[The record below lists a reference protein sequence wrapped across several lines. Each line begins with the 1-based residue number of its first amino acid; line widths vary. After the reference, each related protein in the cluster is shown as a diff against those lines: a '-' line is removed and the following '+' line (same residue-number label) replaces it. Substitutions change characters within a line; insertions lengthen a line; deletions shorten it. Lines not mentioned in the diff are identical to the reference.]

1 MASSAR
7 SATLHVAAFAAL
19 LLLCAA
25 ASAQQAP
32 IPGAGELPG
41 RPFSIRNKWIIG
53 GAGDWGYLTLD
64 TAARQLFIA
73 HGPQVQVVDL
83 ETGTVAGTVEGFRDA
98 NQIVLDK
105 SGGFGYVS
113 DASASA
119 VKIFDRGTYQ
129 IVATI
134 PVANPPRALV
144 LDPSSGLLI
153 AICAGPSL
161 SEEFGDLLRNPEFAR
176 QHPRGIQRTTSLSTL
191 SVIDPQTRTLLAN
204 VFLPG
209 KLGFAQA
216 DGGGR
221 IYVSVED
228 ENRVERLDLQGI
240 SAELSK
246 IRSAVA
252 ADKKAPPQKRPL
264 KVDWTGALGNRPP
277 ADVQPFAIPLSGCEE
292 PRGVALD
299 AHNNRLFVACS
310 NQAMTVAD
318 TQLGRTITTLT
329 IGPGAD
335 AIAYDPS
342 RGLIFTANGGGYG
355 SLSVIRQHVTDTYA
369 VIQNLPTLA
378 RARTMAVDPS
388 TGDVY
393 LVTTLYGAKL
403 GNPPVNGIGTLKTE
417 ALDGSFQ
424 VLVIGR

>member
-1 MASSAR
+1 MR
-7 SATLHVAAFAAL
+7 SRVLTGLAFA
-19 LLLCAA
+19 CAIMPL

-32 IPGAGELPG
+32 IPMAGELPG
-41 RPFSIRNKWIIG
+41 RPFSIRNKWILG
-53 GAGDWGYLTLD
+53 GAGAWGYLTLD

-83 ETGTVAGTVEGFRDA
+83 ESGTVSGTVQGFLDA
-98 NQIVLDK
+98 NQVVLDD

-113 DASASA
+113 DGSASA
-119 VKIFDRGTYQ
+119 VKIFDRGTFQ

-144 LDPSSGLLI
+144 LDPSSGLLL
-153 AICAGPSL
+153 AICAGPTPT
-161 SEEFGDLLRNPEFAR
+161 EEFGEMLRKPGIAR
-176 QHPRGIQRTTSLSTL
+176 QHPRGNQRPPSLSTM
-191 SVIDPQTRTLLAN
+191 SVIDPQTRALVAN

-209 KLGFAQA
+209 KLGFARA
-216 DGGGR
+216 DGSGR

-228 ENRVERLDLQGI
+228 ENRVERIDVQAI
-240 SAELSK
+240 STELGK
-246 IRSAVA
+246 LRDAA
-252 ADKKAPPQKRPL
+252 KADKKSAPQKGTL
-264 KVDWTGALGNRPP
+264 KVDWTGALGTRPP
-277 ADVQPFAIPLSGCEE
+277 ADVQPFNIRLDGCEE
-292 PRGVALD
+292 PRGIALD
-299 AHNNRLFVACS
+299 ARDNRLFVACS

-318 TQLGRTITTLT
+318 SEAGRTITTLT

-355 SLSVIRQHVTDTYA
+355 SLTVVRQHVTDDYA

-393 LVTTLYGAKL
+393 LVTNLYGAKL
-403 GNPPVNGIGTLKTE
+403 GNPPRNGIGTLKSE
-417 ALDGSFQ
+417 AVDGSFQ
-424 VLVIGR
+424 VMVIGR